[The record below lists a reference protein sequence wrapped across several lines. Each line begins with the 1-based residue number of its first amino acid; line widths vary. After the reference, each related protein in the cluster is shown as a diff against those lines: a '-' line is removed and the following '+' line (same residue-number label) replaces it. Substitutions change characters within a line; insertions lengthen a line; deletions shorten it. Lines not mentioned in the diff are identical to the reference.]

1 MRGQRV
7 IFRNGPESLGRS
19 SSPTRSGEGVSA
31 LSGGIDCAF
40 LAVVVVVVVVIVV
53 VVVVVIVVMSEMGM
67 NVIDDWR
74 RKEDFT
80 TLLRARP

>member
-1 MRGQRV
+1 M

-40 LAVVVVVVVVIVV
+40 LAVVVVVVIVV
-53 VVVVVIVVMSEMGM
+53 VVMSEMGM

>member
-7 IFRNGPESLGRS
+7 IFRSGPESLDCRPA
-19 SSPTRSGEGVSA
+19 PTSSGEGVST

-40 LAVVVVVVVVIVV
+40 LAVVIVAVIMVVVVSD
-53 VVVVVIVVMSEMGM
+53 MRMH
-67 NVIDDWR
+67 VIDDWR
-74 RKEDFT
+74 RQEDFT

>member
-40 LAVVVVVVVVIVV
+40 LAVVVVVVVMVM
-53 VVVVVIVVMSEMGM
+53 VMSEMGM

>member
-40 LAVVVVVVVVIVV
+40 LAVVVVVVIVV
-53 VVVVVIVVMSEMGM
+53 VVMSEMGM